1 LARCCGNIV
10 GSDLVGIDCTHGKPH
25 LFLWVSQGLTS
36 LISNTLHFI
45 VAPRVILVLA
55 PHFVLALFACQL
67 QLCPAQH
74 RRLVRICLSLV
85 VFCLLLFFRDLAFQF
100 CFARQQLRIVFCC
113 PFLLGCAFKQRL
125 CFACQQFRRVF
136 LCGSLDLGFVFACEL
151 LVSCAF
157 QQLRF
162 IGPLLRALELGA
174 SIVAFEQCPG
184 VFLNVSR

>member
-1 LARCCGNIV
+1 MVSFIFFCG
-10 GSDLVGIDCTHGKPH
+10 SFKAD
-25 LFLWVSQGLTS
+25 VSF
-36 LISNTLHFI
+36 SNTLHFI
-45 VAPRVILVLA
+45 LA
-55 PHFVLALFACQL
+55 PCVIFGLFACQL

-85 VFCLLLFFRDLAFQF
+85 VFCLFLFFVDLAFQF

-136 LCGSLDLGFVFACEL
+136 LCGSLDLGFVFASQL

-174 SIVAFEQCPG
+174 SIVAFEQCPA
-184 VFLNVSR
+184 VFSR